1 MKLASAKIFGDFGAQ
16 VMLPT
21 RMLLFL
27 PHPAK
32 ILLQVF
38 DGEIRGFI

>member
-1 MKLASAKIFGDFGAQ
+1 MRLANAKIFGDFGAQ

-27 PHPAK
+27 PHSTPK
-32 ILLQVF
+32 SF
-38 DGEIRGFI
+38 RKFF